1 MGSFRPHAA
10 NCFARTVIRQSECL
24 IQLGRIDK
32 ALTTFGAT
40 LTALVS
46 PVTGRIHA
54 HYRVA
59 ATSTGRATCS
69 GPNMQQIPRDARFR
83 ALFIPAQGHVLIVA
97 DYASMEL
104 RAAAFVSGDPVMT
117 RAFEEGQDL
126 HNITAARMLSTTP
139 DQVSKEER
147 QRREERELRRDL
159 RHRRKDIGCDGVEQ
173 LSARPGRCRG
183 QALARRLCSGLSGL
197 RALAPGELCA
207 VFGDTAHPDR
217 QGRRARVWACLPVLP
232 DEARQQRLHLGLATW
247 AFRAAAPTP
256 ACWRS
261 RTSTTG
267 YSTPT

>member
-1 MGSFRPHAA
+1 MLNTILPSDELARWKRTEKSGKLSTARGELLRA
-10 NCFARTVIRQSECL
+10 NHYPPIRVLAE
-24 IQLGRIDK
+24 LGKIDK
-32 ALTTFGAT
+32 LLTTFGAT

-126 HNITAARMLSTTP
+126 HNITAARMLSITP

-147 QRREERELRRDL
+147 RGREERELRRDL
-159 RHRRKDIGCDGVEQ
+159 RHRRKGISCDGMEQ
-173 LSARPGRCRG
+173 LSTRSGHYRG
-183 QALARRLCSGLSGL
+183 
-197 RALAPGELCA
+197 
-207 VFGDTAHPDR
+207 
-217 QGRRARVWACLPVLP
+217 
-232 DEARQQRLHLGLATW
+232 
-247 AFRAAAPTP
+247 
-256 ACWRS
+256 
-261 RTSTTG
+261 
-267 YSTPT
+267 